1 MSHERTSSIPFRIKI
16 HRHLMC
22 FLIIAPLIL
31 LLVFLAS
38 GFYIEIRRSITSASQ
53 SDLKTK
59 IFLFILFITV
69 FNITFVLLLA
79 YFNIIYFEDKKWVTI
94 IAKINKQTFYYDEIQ
109 KVVIKNEKLIFYT
122 GANEKG

>member
-1 MSHERTSSIPFRIKI
+1 
-16 HRHLMC
+16 MC